1 MAYRG
6 AFSVAVRPIAHLTL
20 RSRLPVMMY
29 FSRLKTG
36 LILGVCL
43 LGALLCIPNLM
54 PAPVSWL
61 PWRTVHLGL
70 DLRGGSYLLL
80 EVDMAAVV
88 KERLDS
94 LTDGVRQVLRPG
106 NIFYQTLR
114 AEPASNRVLLRLRD
128 VTRLNEAVAALQ
140 PLVSPTGRSGA
151 PDIDIVATPDGQ
163 ITLTLNPVGLTDR
176 ASAAVQQSIEIIRR
190 RIDTGLDGVGLFFFA
205 EGTRST
211 TEELLPFKKGAA
223 IAALETG
230 LDCVPIGVAGAQQVQ
245 APKGFSLLRPGPI
258 AVVFG
263 APLSLAGHTLENR
276 DALVAAQRAAVE
288 KVIAEARAL
297 VAGAS

>member
-1 MAYRG
+1 MIVLL
-6 AFSVAVRPIAHLTL
+6 FVRT
-20 RSRLPVMMY
+20 
-29 FSRLKTG
+29 
-36 LILGVCL
+36 ILGQLVV
-43 LGALLCIPNLM
+43 AL
-54 PAPVSWL
+54 S
-61 PWRTVHLGL
+61 
-70 DLRGGSYLLL
+70 
-80 EVDMAAVV
+80 MAFFALIIGFSGET
-88 KERLDS
+88 ERS
-94 LTDGVRQVLRPG
+94 EWA
-106 NIFYQTLR
+106 LR
-114 AEPASNRVLLRLRD
+114 AWCRLWLRIAGVKLIHRQDAPLDRKRSYVYISNHTSNLDVPAILACTPQPIRFIAKHQLSRVPFFGW
-128 VTRLNEAVAALQ
+128 AAKRMGH
-140 PLVSPTGRSGA
+140 VF
-151 PDIDIVATPDGQ
+151 IDRKNSQ
-163 ITLTLNPVGLTDR
+163 
-176 ASAAVQQSIEIIRR
+176 AAAKAIRR